1 MIFVKLAWRNVL
13 RNKRRTLLSASAI
26 GIGVA
31 TLIFT
36 DAMMIGWKDLMI
48 KNATSTFMG
57 EAQIH
62 HKEFRQ
68 MFETEKTIPN
78 HSEIFESLNKE
89 PKVKN
94 WTARTQSFAII
105 SSAANSYSI
114 AVSGID
120 PTKERPIS
128 KIDDNIKV
136 GKFLQKND
144 KNSILIGHKLAEI
157 LEVELDDKI
166 VVTVANAETSDMSQ
180 EMFRIRGIFDF
191 GIREMDRNMAFIP
204 LSMSQKLFGIGD
216 KINEIVILF
225 NNLNLK
231 GEINLPF
238 WNKLKQNDE
247 IAAESWLELQPELS
261 AVLEMIDYSIFIL
274 GAILFLVVAAD
285 IINTLFMSLY
295 ERMYEFGILR
305 AVGTRS
311 LNLGK
316 LILLE
321 SACLALI
328 SSVIGIVAGFLI
340 TLYFSKRGI
349 DYSGTEFVSVSMD
362 FVYPVLKWNQFVIYP
377 VITIF
382 FTVITGLYPA
392 IYATR
397 MKVAKTL
404 KAQF

>member
-26 GIGVA
+26 GIGIA
-31 TLIFT
+31 TMIFT

-62 HKEFRQ
+62 HKTFRE

-78 HSEIFESLNKE
+78 HREICSKLNNE
-89 PKVKN
+89 PKVKS
-94 WTARTQSFAII
+94 WSSRTQSFAMI

-114 AVSGID
+114 AVTGLD
-120 PTKERPIS
+120 PIKERPIS

-136 GKFLQKND
+136 GKFLQGND
-144 KNSILIGHKLAEI
+144 KNSILIGHKLADI
-157 LEVELDDKI
+157 LEVELGDKV
-166 VVTVANAETSDMSQ
+166 VVTVANAESGDMSQ

-204 LSMSQKLFGIGD
+204 LCTSQELFGIGD

-231 GEINLPF
+231 KELNLPF
-238 WNKLKQNDE
+238 WSELKMKEE
-247 IAAESWLELQPELS
+247 IAAESWLELQPELG

-328 SSVIGIVAGFLI
+328 SSVIGIAAGFVI
-340 TLYFSKRGI
+340 TYYFSQRGI

-377 VITIF
+377 IVTIF

-392 IYATR
+392 FYATR

>member
-13 RNKRRTLLSASAI
+13 RNKRRTLLSATAI

-31 TLIFT
+31 TIIFT
-36 DAMMIGWKDLMI
+36 DALMIGWKDLMI
-48 KNATSTFMG
+48 KNATSTYMG

-62 HKEFRQ
+62 QKSFRQ
-68 MFETEKTIPN
+68 MFETDKTIPN
-78 HSEIFESLNKE
+78 HTEICKKLDNES
-89 PKVKN
+89 KVKN
-94 WTARTQSFAII
+94 WSSRTQSFAMI

-114 AVSGID
+114 AVSGVD
-120 PTKERPIS
+120 PIKERPIS
-128 KIDDNIKV
+128 KIDDNIKL
-136 GKFLQKND
+136 GEFIQKDD
-144 KNSILIGHKLAEI
+144 KNSILIGSKLADI

-166 VVTVANAETSDMSQ
+166 VLTVANAETGDMSQ
-180 EMFRIRGIFDF
+180 DMFRIRGIFDF
-191 GIREMDRNMAFIP
+191 GIREMDRNMAFIS
-204 LSMSQKLFGIGD
+204 LKASQELFGIGD

-231 GEINLPF
+231 DKIELPF
-238 WNKLKQNDE
+238 WNELRENDE
-247 IAAESWLELQPELS
+247 IAAESWLQLQPELG
-261 AVLEMIDYSIFIL
+261 AVLEMIDYSIYIL

-311 LNLGK
+311 FNLGK

-328 SSVIGIVAGFLI
+328 SSIIGIIAGFLV
-340 TLYFSKRGI
+340 TFYFSKRGI
-349 DYSGTEFVSVSMD
+349 DYSGTEFVNVSMD
-362 FVYPVLKWNQFVIYP
+362 FVYPVLKLKQFIIYP
-377 VITIF
+377 IITIC
-382 FTVITGLYPA
+382 FTIITGLYPA

-397 MKVAKTL
+397 IKIAKTL
-404 KAQF
+404 KDQF